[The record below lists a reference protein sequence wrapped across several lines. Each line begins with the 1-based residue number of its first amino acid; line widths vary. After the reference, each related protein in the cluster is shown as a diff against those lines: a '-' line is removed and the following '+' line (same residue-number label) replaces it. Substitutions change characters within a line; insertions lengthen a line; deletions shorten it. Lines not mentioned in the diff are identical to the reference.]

1 MITQAADSCVEV
13 EIRPHIL
20 VFSTSTISDIGIDL
34 AGSIH
39 LHYSPTVVSIPISCS
54 SGIRPEW
61 ILFALNRG
69 FDGVFIA
76 ADGTDCPFLADCT
89 ARTARIVGRT
99 QEIVFMLDKM
109 ATAGALPGN
118 RRTVPGAL
126 RAHGERCGNP
136 VRRPDACHD
145 TDGAETQ
152 NVKRGGRHQNHVS
165 AGRRLGTATARRCGI
180 DRSRAA
186 AYVAAGAV
194 SCGAAAEC

>member
-99 QEIVFMLDKM
+99 QELMREQGIAPERLKM
-109 ATAGALPGN
+109 AAICSVCAEPFARHMQQFADSLIALVPKSEAG
-118 RRTVPGAL
+118 
-126 RAHGERCGNP
+126 
-136 VRRPDACHD
+136 
-145 TDGAETQ
+145 
-152 NVKRGGRHQNHVS
+152 
-165 AGRRLGTATARRCGI
+165 
-180 DRSRAA
+180 
-186 AYVAAGAV
+186 
-194 SCGAAAEC
+194 